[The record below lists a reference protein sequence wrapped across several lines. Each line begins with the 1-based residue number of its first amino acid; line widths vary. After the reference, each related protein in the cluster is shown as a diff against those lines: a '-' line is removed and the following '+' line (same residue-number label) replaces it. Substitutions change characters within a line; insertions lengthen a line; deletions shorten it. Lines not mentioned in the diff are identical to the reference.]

1 VQVGFS
7 TSPLSASEVGQFKNG
22 GKEVLMVDC
31 GSWFI
36 YTVGDFETENAALQF
51 KRAKGL
57 SEAEPIKFINGKPI
71 DN

>member
-1 VQVGFS
+1 
-7 TSPLSASEVGQFKNG
+7 
-22 GKEVLMVDC
+22 MVDC